1 MTMLD
6 QPARAGRREW
16 VGLAVI
22 ALPCMLY
29 SMDLT
34 VLNLV
39 VPQLSAELR
48 PSAAQLLWIVDIY
61 GFMIAGCL
69 ITMGTLGDRIG
80 RRKLLLIGAVAF
92 GLASI
97 VAAFANTAPL
107 LIAARAVLGVA
118 GATLAPSTL
127 SLIRNMFL
135 DPRQRTVAIGIW
147 IASFSAGGAIGPL
160 VGGVML
166 EHFWWGSVFLI
177 NVPVMMLLLALGP
190 FLLPEYR
197 DPDAGR
203 LDIASAALSLAAVLA
218 VIYGLKRVAEG
229 GLGWQ
234 AALMVLAGLALAALF
249 VRRQARLAEPLI
261 DLSLFRVKEFSAA
274 LTVNILGFFIAFSSF
289 LFTGQY
295 LQLVLGMRPLEAGLW
310 SLPSAFG
317 FIIGSMLAPRIL
329 GSLKPAHVMAG
340 GFALTALGF
349 AVLSRITSFDGPL
362 VVVVG
367 TLLLSLGL
375 APVVTLTT
383 DLAVGTVPPERAGVA
398 SGLSETSAEFGGALG
413 IAVLG
418 SVLTALYRYQLGMS
432 VPANVPPEAAQA
444 ARDTLGAAL
453 TIAGDMPG
461 AAGEKLLATARA
473 AFTHSFAITA
483 GVSAVL
489 AFATGIIAFV
499 ALRGLGGGADDDGSR
514 QHLPEP
520 VAK

>member
-1 MTMLD
+1 MTTPD
-6 QPARAGRREW
+6 QPAHAGRREW
-16 VGLAVI
+16 IGLAVI
-22 ALPCMLY
+22 ALPCLLY

-34 VLNLV
+34 VLNLA
-39 VPQLSAELR
+39 VPQLSAELK
-48 PSAAQLLWIVDIY
+48 PSASQLLWIVDIY

-80 RRKLLLIGAVAF
+80 RRKLLLIGAVVF

-97 VAAFANTAPL
+97 MAAFANTAPL
-107 LIAARAVLGVA
+107 LIAARAILGVA

-135 DPRQRTVAIGIW
+135 DPRERTVAIGIW
-147 IASFSAGGAIGPL
+147 ISSFSAGGAIGPL

-177 NVPVMMLLLALGP
+177 NVPVMVLLLAVGP

-197 DPDAGR
+197 DPDAGK
-203 LDIASAALSLAAVLA
+203 LDLVSAALSLAAVLA
-218 VIYGLKRVAEG
+218 VIYGLKRFAEG
-229 GLGWQ
+229 GLGWESVL
-234 AALMVLAGLALAALF
+234 AVLAGLMLAALF
-249 VRRQARLAEPLI
+249 LRRQLGLAEPLI
-261 DLSLFRVKEFSAA
+261 DLSLFRSQAFSAA

-317 FIIGSMLAPRIL
+317 FIVGSLLAPRIL
-329 GSLKPAHVMAG
+329 GWLKPAQVMAA

-349 AVLSRITSFDGPL
+349 AVLSRIASFDGPM

-383 DLAVGTVPPERAGVA
+383 DIAVGSVPPERAGVA

-418 SVLTALYRYQLGMS
+418 SVLTVLYRHQLGLT
-432 VPANVPPEAAQA
+432 VPAGVPAEAAAA

-453 TIAGDMPG
+453 TIAQDMGTAGD
-461 AAGEKLLATARA
+461 ALLASARA
-473 AFTHSFAITA
+473 AFTRSFSLTA
-483 GVSAVL
+483 GVCAVL
-489 AFATGIIAFV
+489 ALATGILAFI
-499 ALRGLGGGADDDGSR
+499 ALRGVGGGADDDGAPER
-514 QHLPEP
+514 LAEP
-520 VAK
+520 VVK

>member
-1 MTMLD
+1 MTTPD
-6 QPARAGRREW
+6 QPALAGRREW
-16 VGLAVI
+16 IGLAVI
-22 ALPCMLY
+22 ALPCLLY

-34 VLNLV
+34 VLNLA
-39 VPQLSAELR
+39 VPQLSAELK

-80 RRKLLLIGAVAF
+80 RRKLLLIGAVVF

-97 VAAFANTAPL
+97 MAAFANTAPL
-107 LIAARAVLGVA
+107 LIAARAALGLA

-135 DPRQRTVAIGIW
+135 DPRERTVAIGIW
-147 IASFSAGGAIGPL
+147 ISSFSAGGAIGPL

-177 NVPVMMLLLALGP
+177 NVPVMLLLLALGP

-197 DPDAGR
+197 DPDAGK
-203 LDIASAALSLAAVLA
+203 LDIVSAALSLVAVLA
-218 VIYGLKRVAEG
+218 VIYGLKRFAEG
-229 GLGWQ
+229 GLGWEP
-234 AALMVLAGLALAALF
+234 ALAVLAGLALAALF
-249 VRRQARLAEPLI
+249 VRRQAGLAEPLI
-261 DLSLFRVKEFSAA
+261 DLSLFRSQAFSAA

-317 FIIGSMLAPRIL
+317 FIIGSLLAPRIL
-329 GSLKPAHVMAG
+329 GWLKPAQVMAA

-349 AVLSRITSFDGPL
+349 AVISRIGSFDGPM
-362 VVVVG
+362 VVVIG

-383 DLAVGTVPPERAGVA
+383 DIAVGSVPPERAGVA

-418 SVLTALYRYQLGMS
+418 SVLTVLYRHQLGLT
-432 VPANVPPEAAQA
+432 VPAGVPAEAAAA

-453 TIAGDMPG
+453 TITQGMGTAGD
-461 AAGEKLLATARA
+461 ALLASARA
-473 AFTHSFAITA
+473 AFTRSFSLTA

-489 AFATGIIAFV
+489 ALATGVLAFI
-499 ALRGLGGGADDDGSR
+499 ALRGVGGGADDGDAPER
-514 QHLPEP
+514 LVEP